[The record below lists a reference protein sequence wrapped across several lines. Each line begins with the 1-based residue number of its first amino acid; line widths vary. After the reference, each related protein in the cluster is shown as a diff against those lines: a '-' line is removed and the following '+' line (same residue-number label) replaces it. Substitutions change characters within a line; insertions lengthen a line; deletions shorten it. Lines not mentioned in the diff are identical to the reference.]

1 MATGDDRDSLR
12 RRALDV
18 LHGGAW
24 PAGSAAE
31 HEARA
36 LLGQLRQQREF
47 ELLARLSERVL
58 RDHPG
63 EAKTRRLHVQAL
75 IETGFATAA
84 IDVARAGVG
93 TLPESDPEWSELTG
107 LIGRAYKQIAVDT
120 RDPGGSTGIDAL
132 SASVAAYAGP
142 YERNPANTWHAINL
156 VAVLGFCR
164 RLELKAPGGFDMIG
178 LARQITASISA
189 KAADTRDHWDAAT
202 LAEACLALGD
212 YDGVERN
219 LGVYLAD
226 ARVSAF
232 DVGSTLRQWSEVWG
246 LKDARDDRTRGFLS
260 ALRTRLMELPG
271 AQLRLSPAQVTEQIA
286 QSAPASGQLQAILG
300 RDGTMAYEWWKK
312 GLERALSVAAIYAGI
327 GQRIGTGFLVSATDF
342 GYADSS
348 ASLVLTNHHVVNPEG
363 AGGALRPDD
372 AEVAFEAVD
381 PRARYSIAGIVWSS
395 PQHLHDATL
404 LRLST
409 PAAGALHVPL
419 ARNLPAPSP
428 AGDSKVYII
437 GHPGGGDLEFS
448 FQDNALLDHEGIPGA
463 KPLTEGVCRLHYR
476 TPTEKG
482 SSGSPVF
489 NAKRWEGVALH
500 HAGGQLSRLNGQ
512 GGTYS
517 ANEGIALQSIIGAI
531 RSSASTTI

>member
-1 MATGDDRDSLR
+1 MAAGDDRDALR

-36 LLGQLRQQREF
+36 LLGELRQHREF
-47 ELLARLSERVL
+47 ELLARLSERLL

-63 EAKTRRLHVQAL
+63 DAKTRRLHVQAL

-84 IDVARAGVG
+84 IDVARAGVQR
-93 TLPESDPEWSELTG
+93 LPESDPEWSELNG
-107 LIGRAYKQIAVDT
+107 LIGRAYKQIAVDA
-120 RDPGGSTGIDAL
+120 RDPGGRAGIDAL
-132 SASVAAYAGP
+132 RASVAAYAGP
-142 YERNPANTWHAINL
+142 YERDPANTWHAINL

-164 RLELKAPGGFDMIG
+164 RLEVQAPGGFDMSG
-178 LARQITASISA
+178 LAREITASISA
-189 KAADTRDHWDAAT
+189 RPAGTRNHWDAAT

-219 LGVYLAD
+219 LRVYLAD

-246 LKDARDDRTRGFLS
+246 LEDASDDRARGFLS
-260 ALRTRLMELPG
+260 ALRARLMQLPG
-271 AQLRLSPAQVTEQIA
+271 AHLRLSPAQVTGQLA
-286 QSAPASGQLQAILG
+286 QPAPAGGQLEAILG
-300 RDGTMAYEWWKK
+300 RDGTMSYEWWKK

-327 GQRIGTGFLVSATDF
+327 GQRIGTGFLVSAADF
-342 GYADSS
+342 GYADHG
-348 ASLVLTNHHVVNPEG
+348 ASLLLTNYHVVNPEG
-363 AGGALRPDD
+363 AGGALRPDN
-372 AEVAFEAVD
+372 AQVAFEAVD
-381 PRARYSIAGIVWSS
+381 PKARHAVAGIVWSA
-395 PQHLHDATL
+395 PQHLHDAAL
-404 LRLST
+404 VRLST
-409 PAAGALHVPL
+409 PAAGVPPVPL

-437 GHPGGGDLEFS
+437 GHPGGGELEFS

-463 KPLTEGVCRLHYR
+463 RPLTEGVCRIHYR

-489 NAKRWEGVALH
+489 NARKWEGVALH
-500 HAGGQLSRLNGQ
+500 HAGGELSRLNGQ

-517 ANEGIALQSIIGAI
+517 ANEGIALQSIIGAVT
-531 RSSASTTI
+531 SARPTTT